1 MAARLPFLYFAA
13 ARRCGIGDM
22 FLRDRFSS
30 PVARIALAKSRSE
43 HTIRQPLQRL
53 SDERMMSKAQRHPLV
68 ISSERLSLV
77 ISSERSESRNL
88 FQKGIGEVA
97 EHRDA
102 VALAGNPHIIISV
115 ELLRADH
122 PELSAPG
129 VKPQLEQGDR

>member
-1 MAARLPFLYFAA
+1 M
-13 ARRCGIGDM
+13 
-22 FLRDRFSS
+22 
-30 PVARIALAKSRSE
+30 ARIALAKSRSE
-43 HTIRQPLQRL
+43 HTIRLPLQRL
-53 SDERMMSKAQRHPLV
+53 SDERMMSK
-68 ISSERLSLV
+68 
-77 ISSERSESRNL
+77 RSESRNL